1 MAAKGPTRAP
11 AAEPSGILRSRPV
24 GAEPDV
30 LQTSKRLASTGGAAA
45 AGSKLRGVP
54 YGAHVQVRLL
64 SSLDSRTIANG
75 PVEAQLHV
83 PYIVRGQVVLPTRT
97 MVYGTASEAGG
108 RFTVRFSR
116 LRLPDDTEIPFD
128 GIALARDD
136 GKPGL
141 AATGRVGQEPKRNS
155 GVGSTIAK
163 GTGNVLLDIIAGG
176 TPQSVV
182 RSAGVAALNHQE
194 PQPAGGG
201 GDWALLLDAGTVFDV
216 FVEKAF

>member
-1 MAAKGPTRAP
+1 
-11 AAEPSGILRSRPV
+11 
-24 GAEPDV
+24 
-30 LQTSKRLASTGGAAA
+30 
-45 AGSKLRGVP
+45 
-54 YGAHVQVRLL
+54 
-64 SSLDSRTIANG
+64 
-75 PVEAQLHV
+75 
-83 PYIVRGQVVLPTRT
+83 

-116 LRLPDDTEIPFD
+116 LRLPDDTEIAFE

-141 AATGRVGQEPKRNS
+141 AATGRVGQEPKGNS

-182 RSAGVAALNHQE
+182 RSAGMAALNHEE